1 MQIQRFSE
9 ISSRFSDLTIMI
21 VGDVMLDT
29 YMVGNVSRIS
39 PEAPVPVIAVDN
51 TEYKPGGAANV
62 ARNLVSMGAKAILL
76 GVVGEDQAAI
86 YLNKSLAD
94 DGITRQLITD
104 ASRPTT
110 EKTRVIGGNQHIVR
124 VDHEVTDPITDEV
137 AEQLTS
143 NFLASLPAVNGIII
157 QDYNKGT
164 LTAKVIRKICQAAG
178 EAAVPVFVDPKID
191 NMEAFTGCHLIKPNH
206 PEAER
211 MVGRTLKTDDD
222 FRAAG
227 ETLRDRLKADMVL
240 LTRGSLGMDLIDDT
254 GYYRTPT
261 RARNIADVCGAGDTV
276 ISSFALASLAGA
288 EPREAA
294 ALANYAAGTVVE
306 EMGVVSATKEKI
318 ANIILHH
325 SNS

>member
-1 MQIQRFSE
+1 MQIQRFNE
-9 ISSRFSDLTIMI
+9 ISSRFSELTIMV

-76 GVVGEDQAAI
+76 GVVGQDQAAA
-86 YLNKSLAD
+86 YLNQNLAD
-94 DGITRQLITD
+94 DGITRQLIAD

-124 VDHEVTDPITDEV
+124 VDHEVTDPIADDV
-137 AEQLTS
+137 ADQLIS
-143 NFLASLPAVNGIII
+143 NILSSLPAVDGIII

-164 LTAKVIRKICQAAG
+164 LTADVIRQICRGAS
-178 EAAVPVFVDPKID
+178 EASVPVFVDPKKD
-191 NMEAFTGCHLIKPNH
+191 NIEAFTGCHLIKPNH
-206 PEAER
+206 PEAES
-211 MVGRTLKTDDD
+211 MVGWTLKSDED
-222 FRAAG
+222 FRTAG

-240 LTRGSLGMDLIDDT
+240 LTRGPLGMDLIDGS

-261 RARNIADVCGAGDTV
+261 RARNVADVCGAGDTV

-288 EPREAA
+288 DPREAA

-318 ANIILHH
+318 ANIIHH
-325 SNS
+325 HNNG